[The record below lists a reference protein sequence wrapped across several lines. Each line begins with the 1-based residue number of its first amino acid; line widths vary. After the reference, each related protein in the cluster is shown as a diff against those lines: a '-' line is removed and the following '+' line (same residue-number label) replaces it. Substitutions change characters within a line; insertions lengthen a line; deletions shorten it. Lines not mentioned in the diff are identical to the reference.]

1 MKSARI
7 GMTDPDGPLARH
19 VRDLVHQSSLPVSRF
34 VPIGPEVEAGRL
46 SEIDGEAEYRVAPT
60 RETIGDL
67 DLLVLGG
74 SPVDAEALRLA
85 RENDVLVFDASSAP
99 PAAIGCA
106 AVIEASSPSFA
117 AFTLLLPAAEAGTE
131 GIQELFQQT
140 GDALNF
146 RDTQAP
152 VFGSRLAF
160 NLFRDART
168 AEADRRVEAYLVE
181 RFPGTGASVM
191 EVRGA
196 LFHGYA
202 GSALLRFADAAAAR
216 EGAAALL
223 RAPGIEV
230 SPETGGASPAV
241 AVEEAGMRIDPPVVH
256 EESVTVWFAFDGLTL
271 AARAALDAVRA
282 LLGA

>member
-1 MKSARI
+1 
-7 GMTDPDGPLARH
+7 
-19 VRDLVHQSSLPVSRF
+19 
-34 VPIGPEVEAGRL
+34 
-46 SEIDGEAEYRVAPT
+46 
-60 RETIGDL
+60 
-67 DLLVLGG
+67 
-74 SPVDAEALRLA
+74 
-85 RENDVLVFDASSAP
+85 
-99 PAAIGCA
+99 
-106 AVIEASSPSFA
+106 
-117 AFTLLLPAAEAGTE
+117 
-131 GIQELFQQT
+131 
-140 GDALNF
+140 
-146 RDTQAP
+146 
-152 VFGSRLAF
+152 LAF